1 MKKYIF
7 LFSLLLFSGCGLWGD
22 FTTYFNL
29 YYNAKDLFSLAETEI
44 YSQKRPIFSTIDL
57 IVPGTSATNINKVI
71 EKCSKILQYSSE
83 TVYIDEALLMIG
95 KCFYYQ
101 RNYLKSQR
109 KFQELIATQPESDL
123 IPEAELWIAKTQ
135 MRLKDYENGL
145 ASLQSVRDKALEEGE
160 DDLFL
165 NSFIEE
171 TVYRITKEE
180 FPAAISLS
188 ESFILNSDDDEIN
201 AEVVYEL
208 GKLYNKVN
216 DNSNAIASFS
226 KVFDFSPSFDIEME
240 AKIELAK
247 ALGKENRNEE
257 ALEILEDMRTEDKY
271 STSYDLIDLET
282 GLSLVKLNRIEEAI
296 SKLRDVDTLYVNS
309 TSSGAAKYE
318 LGKIMEEKIHNL
330 DSAYFYYNRAASTS
344 LPEEYV
350 LPAREK
356 KQVFTKYINLNKQL
370 NDYSEQLFYASNLE
384 LYRSDSLAYV
394 EDSLRA
400 FEEWK
405 IQNIFKNASYVPID
419 SVALRKAPIDT
430 SKIKDSL
437 QIVIDSLMFVDTT
450 GFKRDSLFKSLKF
463 SYDTLLIDKT
473 ILHLEEN
480 KSFNTLSL
488 NPDSLNISIPKPRRP
503 LFTADSL
510 NKLIVKNKLEEGNL
524 FFTELNMPDSAYKNY
539 IDILTNYPENQY
551 TANTMYGLATY
562 YLTVDKQNEADSLF
576 NLIYDNYKTQSIVNA
591 AALKLNKPPIDL
603 DFDPA
608 DQVYSSAEADM
619 LNNQFDSAVN
629 KYFNLFVNY
638 PNSSLA
644 PKALY
649 AGGYILENSLDNSD
663 SAVVFYDS
671 LLVKYPTS
679 VYAIKI
685 RPKINF
691 YKLELQKRKKAELD
705 SLKRE
710 QSKKDS
716 LSLTVKETE
725 IKTNPNNITGTDSTL
740 MMQELSNNDSLKTK
754 DQQIE
759 NIDSTE
765 NSFLRNQ
772 MEEMI
777 KQRRGTIPPGK
788 QNSGDF
794 KK

>member
-1 MKKYIF
+1 MV
-7 LFSLLLFSGCGLWGD
+7 LFSGCGLWGD

-29 YYNAKDLFSLAETEI
+29 YYNAKDLFTLAETEI
-44 YSQKRPIFSTIDL
+44 YAQKRPIFSTIDL

-83 TVYIDEALLMIG
+83 TVYIDEALLIIG

-135 MRLKDYENGL
+135 MRLKDFETGL
-145 ASLQSVRDKALEEGE
+145 TGLQSVREKALEEGE
-160 DDLFL
+160 DELYEKA
-165 NSFIEE
+165 FIEE
-171 TVYRITKEE
+171 TAHRIFKEDY
-180 FPAAISLS
+180 PAAISLS
-188 ESFILNSDDDEIN
+188 ENFILNSDDDELN

-216 DNSNAIASFS
+216 DNTNAISSFS

-240 AKIELAK
+240 TKIELAK
-247 ALGKENRNEE
+247 ALGKENRNDE

-282 GLSLVKLNRIEEAI
+282 GLSLVKLDRIEEAI

-318 LGKIMEEKIHNL
+318 LGKIMEEKLHDL
-330 DSAYFYYNRAASTS
+330 DSAYFYYNRASGTS

-356 KQVFTKYINLNKQL
+356 KQVFTKYININNQL
-370 NDYSEQLFYASNLE
+370 KDYSEQLFYASNMQ
-384 LYRSDSLAYV
+384 LYSSDSLAYV

-400 FEEWK
+400 LEEWK
-405 IQNIFKNASYVPID
+405 IQNIFKNASYIPID

-437 QIVIDSLMFVDTT
+437 RIVIDSLMYVDTT
-450 GFKRDSLFKSLKF
+450 GFKRDSLFHSMKF
-463 SYDTLLIDKT
+463 SYDTLLIDKS

-488 NPDSLNISIPKPRRP
+488 NPDSLNITIPKPRRP
-503 LFTADSL
+503 IFTADSL

-524 FFTELNMPDSAYKNY
+524 FFTELNMPDSAYKVY
-539 IDILTNYPENQY
+539 LDILNNYSETQY
-551 TANTMYGLATY
+551 SANAKYGLAVY
-562 YLTVDKQNEADSLF
+562 YSTVGKKAEADSLF
-576 NLIYDNYKTQSIVNA
+576 NFIYENYKTQSIVNA
-591 AALKLNKPPIDL
+591 AATKLNKPLIDL
-603 DFDPA
+603 HFDPA
-608 DQVYSSAEADM
+608 NEIYSMAEDEM
-619 LNNQFDSAVN
+619 LNDQFNSAVN
-629 KYFNLFVNY
+629 KFYKLYIDF
-638 PNSSLA
+638 PQSQLA

-649 AGGYILENSLDNSD
+649 AGGYILENNLEDSD

-671 LLVKYPTS
+671 LLSKYPTS

-705 SLKRE
+705 SLQRE
-710 QSKKDS
+710 QTRRDSISLGLNHTEQNLHLNDSLQVDS
-716 LSLTVKETE
+716 LS
-725 IKTNPNNITGTDSTL
+725 TNKDFES
-740 MMQELSNNDSLKTK
+740 NDSLKIITSDILK
-754 DQQIE
+754 P
-759 NIDSTE
+759 DSTE
-765 NSFLRNQ
+765 SSIIQNQ

-777 KQRRGTIPPGK
+777 KLRRGTLLPGN
-788 QNSGDF
+788 QNSSEI

>member
-7 LFSLLLFSGCGLWGD
+7 LFSLVLFSGCGIWGD

-44 YSQKRPIFSTIDL
+44 YSQKRPIFSTVDL

-145 ASLQSVRDKALEEGE
+145 AALQSVRDRALEEGE

-165 NSFIEE
+165 KAFIEE

-188 ESFILNSDDDEIN
+188 ENFILNSDDDEIN
-201 AEVVYEL
+201 AEVVFEL

-216 DNSNAIASFS
+216 DNTNAITSFS

-257 ALEILEDMRTEDKY
+257 ALDILEDMRTEDKY

-282 GLSLVKLNRIEEAI
+282 GLSLVKLNRVEEAI

-309 TSSGAAKYE
+309 TSSGAAKFE
-318 LGKIMEEKIHNL
+318 LGKIMEEKLHDL
-330 DSAYFYYNRAASTS
+330 DSAFFYYNRASGTS

-356 KQVFTKYINLNKQL
+356 KQVFTKYINVNKQL
-370 NDYSEQLFYASNLE
+370 KDYSEQLFYASNME

-400 FEEWK
+400 FDEWK

-437 QIVIDSLMFVDTT
+437 QIVIDSLMFVDST
-450 GFKRDSLFKSLKF
+450 GFKRDSLFKSMKF
-463 SYDTLLIDKT
+463 SYDTLLIDKS

-488 NPDSLNISIPKPRRP
+488 NPDSLNITKPKPRRP
-503 LFTADSL
+503 LFSADSL
-510 NKLIVKNKLEEGNL
+510 NKLIVKDKLEEGNL
-524 FFTELNMPDSAYKNY
+524 FFTELNMPDSAFKKY

-562 YLTVDKQNEADSLF
+562 YLTVDKKNEADSLF
-576 NLIYDNYKTQSIVNA
+576 NFIYDNYKTQSIVNA
-591 AALKLNKPPIDL
+591 AAIKLNKPLIDL

-608 DQVYSSAEADM
+608 DEVYSLAETDM
-619 LNNQFDSAVN
+619 LNSQFDLAVKKYYSLFIDYPHSA
-629 KYFNLFVNY
+629 
-638 PNSSLA
+638 LA

-649 AGGYILENSLDNSD
+649 AGGYILENNLNNSD

-671 LLVKYPTS
+671 LLAKYPTS
-679 VYAIKI
+679 VYSIKV

-710 QSKKDS
+710 QTKKDS
-716 LSLTVKETE
+716 LTLTLK
-725 IKTNPNNITGTDSTL
+725 NNGKKINSNNNTGFDSTL
-740 MMQELSNNDSLKTK
+740 VKQELSTNDSLKTK
-754 DQQIE
+754 NEQIQK
-759 NIDSTE
+759 IDSTE
-765 NSFLRNQ
+765 NSSLQNQ

-777 KQRRGTIPPGK
+777 KQRRGTLPPGK
-788 QNSGDF
+788 QNSDDF